1 MDYERALNVLG
12 LKPNFTEEELK
23 TAYRALI
30 NKYHPDRYENSKDKD
45 EMIKRTQEINAARD
59 YLKKHHKFHNQNTSQ
74 STSNLEKYIKQK
86 EQELVNLTTFDLK
99 KYQPS
104 KKITSIIN
112 TLQLV
117 HDSFHTVS
125 SIAKSTAYVN
135 AMFKLYLQEIIER
148 FHELETE
155 FFKENHIDKSNI
167 NENINYDCNLQ
178 EFYEQLLK
186 IKEKYS
192 KENIIKKKLE
202 EETIKYKDYAGYKDI
217 KKLIEV
223 CIKNTLI
230 TIRNNGYNYTQK
242 DIDNMHQEILECF
255 QTYHTL
261 KQKISKL
268 EEVISGID
276 DNKIKI
282 NYSKLVVDFYAGS
295 SLSDIEKRIAEIE
308 KEIEKY
314 KQEKQQKIAFE
325 QNKQEIENIYKS
337 LIDRY
342 SNTLKQC
349 DINTNYDAIIYYNDL
364 IKELL
369 TLFRKGC
376 QEFEELD
383 YFKLFNLIGFS
394 NVENDHM
401 IIDSIK
407 SHSNSR
413 SKSFSVFLRK
423 GEQFLGEVNSFFIVI
438 DETMQ
443 MLRINTST
451 SYNFPKIMDY
461 GYMSDNKLKGTYI
474 SLEEFLNKSR
484 FVGEYREFLTG
495 KKIELLYQMNGQILY
510 RENGMF
516 CLGYNEEKYMTY
528 HSKDKNL
535 DVFEDREYVSSL
547 INKQLTQTMKDFID
561 KSKRPNEDESSGIKL
576 DDIDNDYKKRK

>member
-12 LKPNFTEEELK
+12 LNPEFTEEELK
-23 TAYRALI
+23 TAYRTLI

-45 EMIKRTQEINAARD
+45 EMIKKTQEINTARD

-74 STSNLEKYIKQK
+74 STSDLEKYIKQK
-86 EQELVNLTTFDLK
+86 EQELVNLIAFDQK

-104 KKITSIIN
+104 TKIIN
-112 TLQLV
+112 IFITLKLLL
-117 HDSFHTVS
+117 DTFHLELT
-125 SIAKSTAYVN
+125 IAKSKADVDYT
-135 AMFKLYLQEIIER
+135 FEIYMKRIKNK

-155 FFKENHIDKSNI
+155 FFKENHIDKYNI
-167 NENINYDCNLQ
+167 KENINYDCNLQ

-230 TIRNNGYNYTQK
+230 TIRNNGFNYTQK

-255 QTYHTL
+255 QIYHNL

-282 NYSKLVVDFYAGS
+282 NYSKLVLDFYAGS

-337 LIDRY
+337 LIERY
-342 SNTLKQC
+342 SNALKQC
-349 DINTNYDAIIYYNDL
+349 NINTDYDAIIYFNQL

-369 TLFRKGC
+369 TLFRKGH

-383 YFKLFNLIGFS
+383 YFKLFNLISFS

-401 IIDSIK
+401 IIESIIT
-407 SHSNSR
+407 NR
-413 SKSFSVFLRK
+413 STQSKNNFIFIK
-423 GEQFLGEVNSFFIVI
+423 KHADYYGQCNSFYIVDTEKMEI
-438 DETMQ
+438 GRVRCKEGKNVTKVQYYGHISHDELEGQ
-443 MLRINTST
+443 
-451 SYNFPKIMDY
+451 
-461 GYMSDNKLKGTYI
+461 YM
-474 SLEEFLNKSR
+474 SLEEFLDKSVY
-484 FVGEYREFLTG
+484 VGESRRLLSG
-495 KKIELLYQMNGQILY
+495 NIVELLYQMGEYKLY
-510 RENGMF
+510 IEDGIF
-516 CLGYNEEKYMTY
+516 CICLNTPIIEIDYYKKTSPDEFK
-528 HSKDKNL
+528 
-535 DVFEDREYVSSL
+535 DREYVYSQIEKQIRKTVRAAYYDYQNS
-547 INKQLTQTMKDFID
+547 NKYSF
-561 KSKRPNEDESSGIKL
+561 
-576 DDIDNDYKKRK
+576 DDINPDNNNKKRK

>member
-12 LKPNFTEEELK
+12 LNPGFTEEELK
-23 TAYRALI
+23 TAYRTLI

-45 EMIKRTQEINAARD
+45 EMIKRTQEINTARD

-74 STSNLEKYIKQK
+74 STSDLEKYIKQK
-86 EQELVNLTTFDLK
+86 EQELVNLIAFDQK

-104 KKITSIIN
+104 TKIIN
-112 TLQLV
+112 IFITLKLLL
-117 HDSFHTVS
+117 DTFHLELT
-125 SIAKSTAYVN
+125 IAKSKADVDYT
-135 AMFKLYLQEIIER
+135 FEIYIKR
-148 FHELETE
+148 IINKFHELETE
-155 FFKENHIDKSNI
+155 FFKENHIDKYNI
-167 NENINYDCNLQ
+167 KENINYDCNLQ

-230 TIRNNGYNYTQK
+230 TIRNNGFNYTQK

-282 NYSKLVVDFYAGS
+282 NYSKLVVDFYSGT

-308 KEIEKY
+308 KTIEKY
-314 KQEKQQKIAFE
+314 EQEKQQKIAFE

-369 TLFRKGC
+369 TLFRKGYK
-376 QEFEELD
+376 EFEELD

-407 SHSNSR
+407 SHSNYQ

-423 GEQFLGEVNSFFIVI
+423 GEQYLGDVNSFFIVI

-451 SYNFPKIMDY
+451 SYIFPKIMDY

-495 KKIELLYQMNGQILY
+495 KKIELLYQMNRQILY

-547 INKQLTQTMKDFID
+547 IEKQLTQTMKDFID
-561 KSKRPNEDESSGIKL
+561 KSKKPNEDESSDIKL
-576 DDIDNDYKKRK
+576 DDIDNNYKKRK